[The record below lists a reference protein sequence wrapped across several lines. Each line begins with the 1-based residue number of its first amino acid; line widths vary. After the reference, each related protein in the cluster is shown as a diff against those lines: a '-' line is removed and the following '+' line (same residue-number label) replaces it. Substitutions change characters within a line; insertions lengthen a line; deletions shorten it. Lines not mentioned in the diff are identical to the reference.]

1 MPNIKKDGSWSLRHR
16 GVYTPGH
23 PEPYELSRGRIENFL
38 KCKGLF
44 WLEQVKGVKQPKTP
58 SFTMNTTTDVLLKR
72 DADQVRGR
80 ATLPLWE
87 SHGLGH
93 MIPYEHEHLE
103 NWTNSLHFG
112 LNDTF
117 FNYVHE
123 PTNIKIGGGID
134 DMFLNTQTGQIH
146 IVDYKSEAQGADW
159 PDSTE
164 IKPSSLDAPHKI
176 SYKHQMDIYVWV
188 ARKRGMDV
196 SDLGYFVYVNAWH
209 KDRKGMLIDD
219 DPSKA
224 WMEFATNIIP
234 YEADTSWVEPTLF
247 EIKNFLENQKACPEF
262 TTKPTENAPY
272 GSENG
277 RFLMEALNILNDP
290 TNKPEWAHKR

>member
-1 MPNIKKDGSWSLRHR
+1 M
-16 GVYTPGH
+16 
-23 PEPYELSRGRIENFL
+23 
-38 KCKGLF
+38 
-44 WLEQVKGVKQPKTP
+44 KQPKTP

-72 DADQVRGR
+72 DADQVRGVS
-80 ATLPLWE
+80 TLPIWE

-103 NWTNSLHFG
+103 NWTNSLQFG
-112 LNDTF
+112 SNDTF

-123 PTNIKIGGGID
+123 PTNIKVGGGID

-159 PDSTE
+159 PDSTV

-176 SYKHQMDIYVWV
+176 GYKHQMDIYVWI

-219 DPSKA
+219 DPAKA

-234 YEADTSWVEPTLF
+234 YEADTSWVEPTIF
-247 EIKNFLENQKACPEF
+247 EIKDFLENQKTCPEF
-262 TTKPTENAPY
+262 TVEATENAPY

-277 RFLMEALNILNDP
+277 RFLLEAMKVLS
-290 TNKPEWAHKR
+290 EQ